1 MRSCGRLGAADFAAA
16 VSEGQVR
23 RLHARERLDEAA
35 AADAGLGRAVRA
47 VYYVFFGAGF
57 AFASWASRIPQVR
70 DGLHLSPASLGLLLL
85 SIAAGSLVALPLAG
99 TVVAWLGAARTITV
113 MAILSAIGLAI
124 TALGYRV
131 GVLPVVVG
139 LFLLGV
145 GNGTWDVAMNVEG
158 TFVEQRLGRSILPR
172 FHAGFSVG
180 TVAGAL
186 LGAGMVAAGISVTV
200 HLLLVAIVI
209 GVGAP
214 WAVRGFLTVTAP
226 AHPDHEPSG
235 HPLKAW
241 TEPRTLVLGLFVFCM
256 AAIEGTGVDWLG
268 VAVIDGYDA
277 RPAVGSL
284 TLGIFLAAMTTG
296 RWFGPALL
304 DRFGRVAS
312 VRTSAVVACGGA
324 LLVVFAWSLPLA
336 MAGAALW
343 GLGSALGFPVG
354 MSAAADDSQ
363 FAAGRVGVVTSIGY
377 IAFLAGPPF
386 VGLLGNAFGTLHSLI
401 AVAGLSTAGLLL
413 SRVLTSAPGEAVR
426 PES

>member
-1 MRSCGRLGAADFAAA
+1 MG
-16 VSEGQVR
+16 
-23 RLHARERLDEAA
+23 RLHARETLDDTA
-35 AADAGLGRAVRA
+35 AADAGLRRAVRA

-70 DGLHLSPASLGLLLL
+70 DGLHLSPGSLGLLLL

-99 TVVAWLGAARTITV
+99 TVVDRLGAARTITV
-113 MAILSAIGLAI
+113 MAIVCGIGLAI

-131 GVLPVVVG
+131 GVPPVVVG

-158 TFVEQRLGRSILPR
+158 TFVEQRLGYPILPR

-186 LGAGMVAAGISVTV
+186 LGAAMVLAGISVTV
-200 HLLLVAIVI
+200 HLLAVAIAI
-209 GVGAP
+209 GVGGP

-226 AHPDHEPSG
+226 AHPDHKASG
-235 HPLKAW
+235 SPLAAW
-241 TEPRTLVLGLFVFCM
+241 MEPRTLVLGLFVFCM
-256 AAIEGTGVDWLG
+256 AFIEGTGNDWLG

-277 RPAVGSL
+277 SPAVGSL
-284 TLGIFLAAMTTG
+284 TLGLFLAAMTTG

-304 DRFGRVAS
+304 ARFGRVRS
-312 VRTSAVVACGGA
+312 VRTCAVVACAGA
-324 LLVVFAWSLPLA
+324 LLVVFGGSLAVAL
-336 MAGAALW
+336 AGAVLW

-377 IAFLAGPPF
+377 VAFLAGPPF

-401 AVAGLSTAGLLL
+401 AVAGLATAALLL
-413 SRVLTSAPGEAVR
+413 SRVLTSMPERAVTR
-426 PES
+426 GS

>member
-1 MRSCGRLGAADFAAA
+1 
-16 VSEGQVR
+16 VR
-23 RLHARERLDEAA
+23 RLHARERLGDTP
-35 AADAGLGRAVRA
+35 ADTGLRRAVRA

-57 AFASWASRIPQVR
+57 VFASWASRIPQVR
-70 DGLHLSPASLGLLLL
+70 DGLHLSPGSLGLLLL

-99 TVVAWLGAARTITV
+99 TVVAWLGASRTITV
-113 MAILSAIGLAI
+113 MAIVSGIGLAV
-124 TALGYRV
+124 TALGFRV
-131 GVLPVVVG
+131 GVAPVVVG

-158 TFVEQRLGRSILPR
+158 TFVEQRLGYAILPR

-186 LGAGMVAAGISVTV
+186 LGAAMVLAGVSVTV
-200 HLLLVAIVI
+200 HLLAVAIVT
-209 GVGAP
+209 GVGGP

-235 HPLKAW
+235 HPLAAW
-241 TEPRTLVLGLFVFCM
+241 MEPRTLVLGLFVFCM
-256 AAIEGTGVDWLG
+256 AFIEGTGNDWLG
-268 VAVIDGYDA
+268 VAMIDGYDA
-277 RPAVGSL
+277 SPAVGSF
-284 TLGIFLAAMTTG
+284 TLGLFLAAMTTG
-296 RWFGPALL
+296 RWFGPGLL
-304 DRFGRVAS
+304 ARFGRVVS
-312 VRTSAVVACGGA
+312 VRTCAVVACAGA
-324 LLVVFAWSLPLA
+324 LLVVFGGSLAVA
-336 MAGAALW
+336 MAGAVLW

-377 IAFLAGPPF
+377 VAFLAGPPF

-401 AVAGLSTAGLLL
+401 AVAGLASAALLL
-413 SRVLTSAPGEAVR
+413 SRVLTSMPATVIR

>member
-1 MRSCGRLGAADFAAA
+1 M
-16 VSEGQVR
+16 R
-23 RLHARERLDEAA
+23 RLHARETLEDVP
-35 AADAGLGRAVRA
+35 AADAGLRRAVRA

-70 DGLHLSPASLGLLLL
+70 DGLKLSPGSLGLLLL

-99 TVVAWLGAARTITV
+99 TVVARLGAARTITV
-113 MAILSAIGLAI
+113 MAILSGIGLAT

-131 GVLPVVVG
+131 GVVPVVVG

-158 TFVEQRLGRSILPR
+158 TFVEQRLGRAILPR
-172 FHAGFSVG
+172 FHAGFSIG

-186 LGAGMVAAGISVTV
+186 LGAAMVAAGVSVTV
-200 HLLLVAIVI
+200 HLLLVAAVI
-209 GVGAP
+209 AIGGP
-214 WAVRGFLTVTAP
+214 WAVRGFLTVDRP
-226 AHPDHEPSG
+226 GPSG
-235 HPLKAW
+235 SRAVGPSARGMDGAAHA
-241 TEPRTLVLGLFVFCM
+241 RTRRLRVLH
-256 AAIEGTGVDWLG
+256 GVHRRHGNDWLG
-268 VAVIDGYDA
+268 VAVIDGYNA
-277 RPAVGSL
+277 SPAVGSL

-304 DRFGRVAS
+304 DRFGRVPS
-312 VRTSAVVACGGA
+312 VRTSAVVACAGA
-324 LLVVFAWSLPLA
+324 LLVVFAWSLPFA
-336 MAGAALW
+336 MAGAVLW

-377 IAFLAGPPF
+377 VAFLAGPPF

-401 AVAGLSTAGLLL
+401 AVAGLAAAAVLL
-413 SRVLTSAPGEAVR
+413 SRVLSATAGEPLTPG
-426 PES
+426 S

>member
-1 MRSCGRLGAADFAAA
+1 
-16 VSEGQVR
+16 VR
-23 RLHARERLDEAA
+23 RLHARERLDQTA
-35 AADAGLGRAVRA
+35 AADAGLRRAVRA
-47 VYYVFFGAGF
+47 VSYVFFATGF

-70 DGLHLSPASLGLLLL
+70 SGLHLSPASLGLLLL
-85 SIAAGSLVALPLAG
+85 SIAAGSLIALPLAG
-99 TVVAWLGAARTITV
+99 TVVTRLGAARTITV
-113 MAILSAIGLAI
+113 MAILSGIGLAI

-145 GNGTWDVAMNVEG
+145 GTGTWDVAMNVEG

-172 FHAGFSVG
+172 FHAAFSIG
-180 TVAGAL
+180 AVAGAL
-186 LGAGMVAAGISVTV
+186 LGAGMVAAGISVSV
-200 HLLLVAIVI
+200 HLLLVAIAVAI
-209 GVGAP
+209 GGP

-226 AHPDHEPSG
+226 AQPEHQPSG
-235 HPLKAW
+235 HPLEAW
-241 TEPRTLVLGLFVFCM
+241 MEPRTLVLGLFVFCM

-277 RPAVGSL
+277 RPAFGSL

-324 LLVVFAWSLPLA
+324 LLVVFAWSLPFA

-343 GLGSALGFPVG
+343 GLGTALGFPVG
-354 MSAAADDSQ
+354 MSAAADDSK

-377 IAFLAGPPF
+377 VAFLAGPPF
-386 VGLLGNAFGTLHSLI
+386 VGLLGNAFGTLRSLI
-401 AVAGLSTAGLLL
+401 AVAGLAGAGLLL
-413 SRVLTSAPGEAVR
+413 SRVLTAVPGGVLT